1 MAKTCPTAGKAN
13 SQSVWVA
20 LEEVTGVLQKP
31 VAADYIVP
39 RGNATM
45 TQTPGQSASE
55 ELSESLNVINQFQDA
70 VEAGEAKIPMYLRL
84 STDSK
89 MQGHNLFA
97 AAMGDVQEPDTVTAV
112 LAEDVTDS
120 ATTIKLGSVSGGFLP
135 PAGVVTVGTEKIRY
149 SSRTIN
155 TSGVVSALSGC
166 ERGYAGTTAAAH
178 VAEEDTV
185 TLSSRVFSQSV
196 CRNTVSVW
204 MKMDHTIFFAS
215 GGVVT
220 ATEFAFSNTGGQNI
234 DFTVQFRRMGW
245 VGRSF
250 IAETPTGNVIKVV
263 DKDGNPAANA
273 YSVGGYIKNTT
284 QSLDNSGAGYRITAV
299 DADAGTITV
308 DGTITA
314 FAEDDQ
320 LDAWFPASTPIGD
333 AIESRR
339 ISLLIDGNVGRIRE
353 GSISIGTPVE
363 FLQEI
368 GDEYPGENV
377 DTTRELS
384 ITMNAYFR
392 AENAPDIGRGYDGY
406 EIPVVV
412 RTGKKAGET
421 LAIAMERVKMSTPE
435 VSTDGASYTLDRT
448 GAILGK
454 NGEDAI
460 YIVQE

>member
-31 VAADYIVP
+31 TAADYIVP
-39 RGNATM
+39 RGNASM

-70 VEAGEAKIPMYLRL
+70 VEAGEASIPMYLRL
-84 STDSK
+84 ADGGK

-97 AAMGDVQEPDTVTAV
+97 AAMGDVQEPGTVTASLTADVIASADVIKIDTVT
-112 LAEDVTDS
+112 
-120 ATTIKLGSVSGGFLP
+120 GGFFP
-135 PAGVVTVGTEKIRY
+135 PAGVVTIGDEKIRY
-149 SSRTIN
+149 SARTLDAN
-155 TSGVVSALSGC
+155 GAVSSLTGC
-166 ERGYAGTTAAAH
+166 ERGYAGTTAATH
-178 VAEEDTV
+178 VAEDTV

-204 MKMDHTIFFAS
+204 MKMDHTVFFAS

-250 IAETPTGNVIKVV
+250 IAEAPSGNVIKVV

-308 DGTITA
+308 DGTITS

-320 LDAWFPASTPIGD
+320 LDAWVPASTPIGD
-333 AIESRR
+333 AIESRK

-435 VSTDGASYTLDRT
+435 VGTDGASYTLDRT